1 MIHSSQL
8 WGIVTRRRET
18 FCTFRARLRRAR
30 KLYRATYKNV
40 TPAMPRRYKIS
51 YPGNSSQCVS
61 HLEQGNSIYT
71 ARRMSINPYRF
82 QEDHHLVFGLVSR
95 VWGGIRKSQK
105 KHSIKSNISSF
116 YLYAFIF
123 EGNWKEIWDKNSIT
137 RKKEYFDVNI
147 FIYEYFSCF
156 YFILFFL
163 FYGKLKTNLRKIR
176 EFCACFRFQR
186 KFE

>member
-1 MIHSSQL
+1 MKETIHSSQL

-40 TPAMPRRYKIS
+40 TPAMSRRYKIS

-95 VWGGIRKSQK
+95 VWGGIRKLQK
-105 KHSIKSNISSF
+105 KRSQI
-116 YLYAFIF
+116 YRRFIYTLLF
-123 EGNWKEIWDKNSIT
+123 SKEIG
-137 RKKEYFDVNI
+137 KKFEI
-147 FIYEYFSCF
+147 
-156 YFILFFL
+156 
-163 FYGKLKTNLRKIR
+163 KIR
-176 EFCACFRFQR
+176 
-186 KFE
+186 